1 MTCRVGSRSAVGH
14 LAAGGCAALDRQ
26 EGLGDIVPAGVPFDA
41 AALDGVLRLEHQ
53 QVLGFQ
59 AVVDRGRTRVEV
71 AHQVED
77 AVADAGRVDPDVL
90 NVEALG
96 QLLDLLGLV
105 LE

>member
-1 MTCRVGSRSAVGH
+1 M
-14 LAAGGCAALDRQ
+14 
-26 EGLGDIVPAGVPFDA
+26 
-41 AALDGVLRLEHQ
+41 
-53 QVLGFQ
+53 
-59 AVVDRGRTRVEV
+59 DRGRTRVEV